1 MRLGRAGRDPAPG
14 RSRSGQHRAPAT
26 GRAPGAPPPAAMTG
40 PLAGTWQEH
49 DEPGQTKLEPGQT
62 GWEPGSRSRKAA
74 ARSRRR
80 SRITWVWAGAAVAVV
95 LIVAAVVVR
104 LSGHHAAPV
113 SNDGFVTTFQRG
125 EFKTVPNACTAVTG
139 ATLGQY
145 LPGKRRMVAPRSL
158 NGGAQSLCNWT
169 LDAPPLYRVLEV
181 NAQAYP
187 PSGLATGNGSATNAA
202 TDAYQ
207 QALATMRHPLRATHL
222 PPATVTELHGL
233 RNRRVRRAPGGA
245 GPRCLHRPGDRGGQG
260 SQRGDN
266 RGHAGPARAQREV
279 PHCAAVPRLQ
289 SGAIA
294 AATDISHG
302 LHSTCASQ
310 PRHADA
316 GQGPPRRSRRGRR
329 PSRGSG
335 GHPRLAASALSWSCG
350 CPILGNLRAGAAPSI
365 PRHPR

>member
-1 MRLGRAGRDPAPG
+1 MTPHLAG
-14 RSRSGQHRAPAT
+14 RSGQHRAHD
-26 GRAPGAPPPAAMTG
+26 RPGAGSPAASG
-40 PLAGTWQEH
+40 DDRAAVGTWQD
-49 DEPGQTKLEPGQT
+49 DEPGQTS
-62 GWEPGSRSRKAA
+62 WEPGSRSRKAA

-233 RNRRVRRAPGGA
+233 GTAAFAALQVVLA
-245 GPRCLHRPGDRGGQG
+245 
-260 SQRGDN
+260 RGDSTDLETVVARDHN
-266 RGHAGPARAQREV
+266 VVITVVMQGPHARSGRYRTAPQSE
-279 PHCAAVPRLQ
+279 LQ

-294 AATDISHG
+294 AATDISRG
-302 LHSTCASQ
+302 LH
-310 PRHADA
+310 
-316 GQGPPRRSRRGRR
+316 
-329 PSRGSG
+329 
-335 GHPRLAASALSWSCG
+335 
-350 CPILGNLRAGAAPSI
+350 
-365 PRHPR
+365 

>member
-1 MRLGRAGRDPAPG
+1 M
-14 RSRSGQHRAPAT
+14 
-26 GRAPGAPPPAAMTG
+26 
-40 PLAGTWQEH
+40 
-49 DEPGQTKLEPGQT
+49 
-62 GWEPGSRSRKAA
+62 
-74 ARSRRR
+74 
-80 SRITWVWAGAAVAVV
+80 V

-207 QALATMRHPLRATHL
+207 QALATMRHRPGPRTCTLQL
-222 PPATVTELHGL
+222 LVTELHGL
-233 RNRRVRRAPGGA
+233 EPPPS
-245 GPRCLHRPGDRGGQG
+245 PRCRSYWPGATPPTWRPWWPGITTWQTT
-260 SQRGDN
+260 
-266 RGHAGPARAQREV
+266 V
-279 PHCAAVPRLQ
+279 VM
-289 SGAIA
+289 
-294 AATDISHG
+294 
-302 LHSTCASQ
+302 
-310 PRHADA
+310 
-316 GQGPPRRSRRGRR
+316 QGPHARSGRYTATAPQSRAADPVRSRRPRIPPAACTDVRQPADKRMQGGSRDGVARGRA

-335 GHPRLAASALSWSCG
+335 GHPRPAAAY
-350 CPILGNLRAGAAPSI
+350 
-365 PRHPR
+365 

>member
-1 MRLGRAGRDPAPG
+1 MAEQGSPPPRSGRLPTAGRRGDSRATGRRYWDEPAGSDEENPPWAGPG
-14 RSRSGQHRAPAT
+14 VTPHLAGQDARQHRAHD
-26 GRAPGAPPPAAMTG
+26 RQGAGSPAARG
-40 PLAGTWQEH
+40 DDRAAAGTWQ
-49 DEPGQTKLEPGQT
+49 DDEPGQT

-158 NGGAQSLCNWT
+158 NGSAQSLCNWT

-181 NAQAYP
+181 NAQAYS

-233 RNRRVRRAPGGA
+233 GTAAFAALQVVLARGYSTDLETVVARDHNVVITVVMQGPHARSGRYRAAP
-245 GPRCLHRPGDRGGQG
+245 Q
-260 SQRGDN
+260 S
-266 RGHAGPARAQREV
+266 E
-279 PHCAAVPRLQ
+279 LQ

-294 AATDISHG
+294 AATDISRG
-302 LHSTCASQ
+302 LH
-310 PRHADA
+310 
-316 GQGPPRRSRRGRR
+316 
-329 PSRGSG
+329 
-335 GHPRLAASALSWSCG
+335 
-350 CPILGNLRAGAAPSI
+350 
-365 PRHPR
+365 

>member
-1 MRLGRAGRDPAPG
+1 M
-14 RSRSGQHRAPAT
+14 
-26 GRAPGAPPPAAMTG
+26 
-40 PLAGTWQEH
+40 
-49 DEPGQTKLEPGQT
+49 
-62 GWEPGSRSRKAA
+62 
-74 ARSRRR
+74 
-80 SRITWVWAGAAVAVV
+80 V

-202 TDAYQ
+202 IDAYQ

-233 RNRRVRRAPGGA
+233 GTAAFAALQVVLA
-245 GPRCLHRPGDRGGQG
+245 
-260 SQRGDN
+260 RGDSTDLETVVARDHN
-266 RGHAGPARAQREV
+266 VVITVVMQGPHARSGRYRTAPQSE
-279 PHCAAVPRLQ
+279 LQ

-294 AATDISHG
+294 AATDISRG
-302 LHSTCASQ
+302 LH
-310 PRHADA
+310 
-316 GQGPPRRSRRGRR
+316 
-329 PSRGSG
+329 
-335 GHPRLAASALSWSCG
+335 
-350 CPILGNLRAGAAPSI
+350 
-365 PRHPR
+365 